1 MTRSLL
7 TTIALC
13 LGSVVLG
20 STSAFAA
27 GEPLPGGFYD
37 DGMGGGFP
45 DPGMPPG
52 FAALFVI
59 VVLGGIGTTL
69 WRVSLA
75 RQMARDSGMDPDQA
89 TAVTLLSDDGLDAT
103 YLASNLRNAPAGEP
117 SAPSPARSAQ
127 ERLRELEQLRDEGL
141 ITTGEYEARRRAVVE
156 SL

>member
-1 MTRSLL
+1 MTRRLS

-37 DGMGGGFP
+37 EGMGGGFP
-45 DPGMPPG
+45 DPGMPPA
-52 FAALFVI
+52 FAAMLVI

-103 YLASNLRNAPAGEP
+103 YLASNLRTAPAGEP
-117 SAPSPARSAQ
+117 SMPSPVRSAH

-141 ITTGEYEARRRAVVE
+141 ITTGEYEARRRAVLE